1 MACGD
6 EVGRFDRVHSSPSR
20 DRILYAGCS
29 DSSRSLYGGGKNSD
43 SIVLDCD
50 LSVQPENATPK
61 HGTLVSAECVGG
73 KTNKDAQGNLP
84 MIEKNDAANV
94 EVQGMLPMEK
104 NNNADNVEPSP
115 LHQL

>member
-1 MACGD
+1 MHTVLLVQNRDTMSGD
-6 EVGRFDRVHSSPSR
+6 
-20 DRILYAGCS
+20 A
-29 DSSRSLYGGGKNSD
+29 
-43 SIVLDCD
+43 LDLNAYSED
-50 LSVQPENATPK
+50 VNLTPESATPK
-61 HGTLVSAECVGG
+61 YGTLVSAECVGG

-115 LHQL
+115 LHQLQHLQSVRKTWICMIG

>member
-1 MACGD
+1 MHT
-6 EVGRFDRVHSSPSR
+6 VLLVQNR
-20 DRILYAGCS
+20 DTMS
-29 DSSRSLYGGGKNSD
+29 GGA
-43 SIVLDCD
+43 LDLNAYSED
-50 LSVQPENATPK
+50 ANLTVYISNHLNAYSWHAVMKLPESATPK
-61 HGTLVSAECVGG
+61 YGTLVSAECVGG